1 MKSTRREK
9 VLKIFKKISLAKGG
23 LTVLVLFML
32 ANIVLAGFLLCEI
45 KRMKHSVISINAQ
58 FNNIN
63 RSLSDIQKQ
72 QEIHQ
77 SYLTRLQSL
86 LYRFGAGGE

>member
-1 MKSTRREK
+1 MRKELK
-9 VLKIFKKISLAKGG
+9 KIFKKINLTKGG

-32 ANIVLAGFLLCEI
+32 ANIVLAGFLLSEI
-45 KRMKHSVISINAQ
+45 KKMKYSVISINAQ

-63 RSLSDIQKQ
+63 RGLSDIKKQ
-72 QEIHQ
+72 QEEHQ
-77 SYLTRLQSL
+77 SYLIRLQSL